1 MLSLTTKVHPS
12 SATYTNT
19 AWATKSA
26 KIRRPR
32 VLADTNSA
40 DAPRACPSFVV
51 AGLTRLVDGGVF
63 ELGAVEETV
72 MGVVIDATTDE
83 VLVMLLEDAWKRD
96 DEAAGT
102 MLDTDVLREDK
113 VEMPIAGAEEV
124 GNAEACACQN
134 SLSACNRTI
143 LQSLLNFQSGFHQK
157 YRVDGLPI
165 SWSCSNQALK
175 IM

>member
-1 MLSLTTKVHPS
+1 M
-12 SATYTNT
+12 
-19 AWATKSA
+19 

-32 VLADTNSA
+32 VPANANSA
-40 DAPRACPSFVV
+40 DVPRACPSFVV

-63 ELGAVEETV
+63 EPGAVEETV

-83 VLVMLLEDAWKRD
+83 VLVMPLEDAWKRD

-102 MLDTDVLREDK
+102 MLDTDVLRED
-113 VEMPIAGAEEV
+113 EMETPIAGAKEV

-143 LQSLLNFQSGFHQK
+143 LQSLLNFQSVFHQK
-157 YRVDGLPI
+157 YRVDDLPI
-165 SWSCSNQALK
+165 SWVLQQPSIG